1 MYAELVALRVVKLL
15 CKSKFAPSTKNVSDF
30 RLRSVYNN
38 STQNLNLFN
47 YYAGSQE
54 VSGSW
59 SFQVWDLLCS
69 DQLPRHSHPLRNP
82 SQMERTLKSCSS
94 FQGYQTQE
102 QTEGLSHKGSHQPLT
117 SEPSSWS
124 PRHHRTD
131 RPIPCCLS
139 AYLSHKT
146 HKHNSCFCH

>member
-15 CKSKFAPSTKNVSDF
+15 CKSKLAPSTKNVLDF

-38 STQNLNLFN
+38 STQNLNVFN

-59 SFQVWDLLCS
+59 SFQVWDLFCS

-82 SQMERTLKSCSS
+82 SRMETTLKSCSS
-94 FQGYQTQE
+94 DGSSFPGCQTQVW
-102 QTEGLSHKGSHQPLT
+102 TEGLAHKGSHQPAQLGSQT
-117 SEPSSWS
+117 SQDRQANPLESICIPEPQN
-124 PRHHRTD
+124 PQ
-131 RPIPCCLS
+131 
-139 AYLSHKT
+139 A
-146 HKHNSCFCH
+146 